1 MDGDPG
7 PLDFGSSAASRAFKW
22 LTILG
27 CAGTL
32 AFLVA
37 EMRRENFEGEWRGA
51 QARYARLLAPELAAS
66 YEIGLKQAFVPA
78 LERVDRCQTCHAA
91 IDDPSMGAEAQPLRA
106 HSGQLLALHP
116 PEDFGCTICHQG
128 QGRAVAKLEAHGE
141 VPHWEEPLLRGELV
155 YTSCSRCHAESGLYG
170 FEAELY
176 AAGAPGQVQHE
187 VSSGELA
194 AGIPGADV
202 LRRGK
207 ALVASSGCL
216 GCHVYRGLGGAQG
229 PELTYVGDKGLHGY
243 DYTHLPAGVART
255 PLEWLRAHFMD
266 PGAVSPGTVMPGI
279 GSSPDDASALAAY
292 MLSLRA
298 SDVPPRYRPKPV
310 IADTPAL
317 AGRELYQLYCV
328 ACHGHDLA
336 GSTVPEI
343 RTPSLS
349 NEDFLA
355 VADRP
360 YLSYIIEHGRS
371 GTNMPGWGAGR
382 GGLGPGQVQRLV
394 DYILSFKPERADAA
408 SVVRAEG
415 DAHFGRS
422 LYRGNCAACHGLE
435 GEGGLG
441 TRLNSPDFLAL
452 ASDSFLVDTILE
464 GRPGTGMPS
473 WTDLP
478 AEQVGDLLAYLRT
491 WGDAG
496 TDLQSVLSYVAAG
509 QADAHMG
516 ARLFR
521 ARCADCH
528 GERGQGGVGPSLDN
542 DAFLARVGDD
552 YLAHA
557 IQAGR
562 PGTAMP
568 AWRDLAAEDV
578 GDLIAHL
585 RGFSRAPRA
594 LPPARIAQGDAEN
607 GARLFEHTCAACHG
621 HEAVGGIG
629 PQLRNPRFLAH
640 ASDGYLFETIAHGRP
655 GTPMTGFL
663 KGSTQ
668 GGVRSAGAAGIA
680 EFTPAQIAD
689 LVAWLRLQEHAEPA
703 LAPRLAVLGSPA
715 RGRELY
721 EGSAGCASCHGFDGQ
736 GGVGPA
742 LGNREFLA
750 NAPEGFLIGTM
761 VLGRHGT
768 EMRRFSSGGIAELAT
783 EEFMDVAAY
792 VRTLAERKPA
802 GRAGWRHFPSTA
814 DQVALGAELFAQNCA
829 SCHGPDGKSGYA
841 PALNNPEFLQAAS
854 DGFLIATI
862 ARGRKGTPMRPFG
875 PGPASL
881 AVLDHAELRAIVGFL
896 RSWETPEADVKRS
909 RAFVTAGSTSQPP

>member
-1 MDGDPG
+1 MARDLGAG
-7 PLDFGSSAASRAFKW
+7 DFGSSGASKAFQA

-37 EMRRENFEGEWRGA
+37 EMRRENFEGQWREN
-51 QARYARLLAPELAAS
+51 QARYARRLSPELAAG

-78 LERVDRCQTCHAA
+78 LERVDRCQTCHVG
-91 IDDPSMGAEAQPLRA
+91 IDDPNMGTEAQPLRT
-106 HSGQLLALHP
+106 HPGELLALHP
-116 PEDFGCTICHQG
+116 PEEFGCTICHQG
-128 QGRAVAKLEAHGE
+128 QGRAVTQAEAHGE
-141 VPHWEEPLLRGELV
+141 VAHWEEPLLRGELV
-155 YTSCSRCHAESGLYG
+155 YTSCSRCHSESGLYG

-176 AAGAPGQVQHE
+176 AAAAPGGPAPE
-187 VSSGELA
+187 IRTGELA
-194 AGIPGADV
+194 AGIPGAEI

-216 GCHVYRGLGGAQG
+216 GCHVYRGLGGKQG
-229 PELTYVGDKGLHGY
+229 PELTYVGDKGLHGF
-243 DYTHLPAGVART
+243 DYSHLPHGVAHT

-279 GSSPDDASALAAY
+279 GSTPADATALAAY

-298 SDVPPRYRPKPV
+298 SDVPPRYRPRPTLG
-310 IADTPAL
+310 ASEPL
-317 AGRELYQLYCV
+317 SGRELYQLYCV
-328 ACHGHDLA
+328 ACHGRDLA
-336 GSTVPEI
+336 GSSVPEI

-360 YLSYIIEHGRS
+360 YLTAIIEHGRS
-371 GTNMPGWGAGR
+371 GTNMPAWGAGH
-382 GGLGPGQVQRLV
+382 GGLGGAEIGRLV

-408 SVVRAEG
+408 SVVRAQGE
-415 DAHFGRS
+415 ARFGGA
-422 LYRGNCAACHGLE
+422 LFRGNCAACHGLE

-441 TRLNSPDFLAL
+441 TRLNSPDFLAM
-452 ASDSFLVDTILE
+452 ASDAFLVGTILE

-473 WTDLP
+473 WGDLT
-478 AEQVGDLLAYLRT
+478 AEQVGDLLAFLRG
-491 WGDAG
+491 WGDVG
-496 TDLQSVLSYVAAG
+496 TDVPAVLAYLAHG
-509 QADAHMG
+509 EADATMG

-521 ARCADCH
+521 ARCSDCH
-528 GERGQGGVGPSLDN
+528 GDLGQGGVGPSLDN
-542 DAFLARVGDD
+542 DAFLSRVGDD

-557 IQAGR
+557 IQGGR

-568 AWRDLAAEDV
+568 AWRDLAPEDI
-578 GDLIAHL
+578 GDLIAFL
-585 RGFSRAPRA
+585 RGFSSAPLA
-594 LPPARIAQGDAEN
+594 LPAARIAQGDAEN
-607 GARLFEHTCAACHG
+607 GALLFEHTCASCHG
-621 HEAVGGIG
+621 HEAVGGVG

-663 KGSTQ
+663 KGSTRA
-668 GGVRSAGAAGIA
+668 GVRSAGAAGIA
-680 EFTPAQIAD
+680 EFSAEQIAD

-721 EGSAGCASCHGFDGQ
+721 EGSGGCASCHGFDGQ

-768 EMRRFSSGGIAELAT
+768 EMRTFGSGGIAELRT
-783 EEFMDVAAY
+783 SEFMDVAAY
-792 VRTLAERKPA
+792 VRTLAERKPE
-802 GRAGWRHFPSTA
+802 GRAGWRRFPSTA
-814 DQVALGAELFAQNCA
+814 DQVAVGAELFAQNCVA
-829 SCHGPDGKSGYA
+829 CHGVNGKGGYA
-841 PALNNPEFLQAAS
+841 PELNNPEFLRSAS

-881 AVLDHAELRAIVGFL
+881 ANLGQAELRAILGYL
-896 RSWETPEADVKRS
+896 RSWERPDAVPQSDRPTP
-909 RAFVTAGSTSQPP
+909 TSGAVVVR

>member
-1 MDGDPG
+1 MAA
-7 PLDFGSSAASRAFKW
+7 DFGSSGASRIFKI

-27 CAGTL
+27 CVGTL

-37 EMRRENFEGEWRGA
+37 EMRRENFEGEWREA
-51 QARYARLLAPELAAS
+51 QARYVGRLAPELAAG
-66 YEIGLKQAFVPA
+66 YEIGLQQAFVPA
-78 LERVDRCQTCHAA
+78 LERVDRCKSCHAG
-91 IDDPSMGAEAQPLRA
+91 IDDPNMRTEAHPLRT
-106 HSGQLLALHP
+106 HPGVLLELHP
-116 PEDFGCTICHQG
+116 AEDFGCTICHQG
-128 QGRAVAKLEAHGE
+128 QGRAVAKAEAHGD

-155 YTSCSRCHAESGLYG
+155 YTSCSRCHAESGIYG

-176 AAGAPGQVQHE
+176 AAAAPGQVQHE
-187 VSSGELA
+187 IRTGELA
-194 AGIPGADV
+194 AGIPGADI

-207 ALVASSGCL
+207 SLVATSGCL
-216 GCHVYRGLGGAQG
+216 GCHVYRGMGGNQG
-229 PELTYVGDKGLHGY
+229 PELTHVGDKGLHGY
-243 DYTHLPAGVART
+243 DYSHLPPGVEHT

-279 GSSPDDASALAAY
+279 GSSPDDATALAAF

-298 SDVPPRYRPKPV
+298 ADVPPRYRPR
-310 IADTPAL
+310 PAVPNSEPL
-317 AGRELYQLYCV
+317 QGRELYQLYCV
-328 ACHGHDLA
+328 ACHGRDLA

-360 YLSYIIEHGRS
+360 YLTAIIERGRS
-371 GTNMPGWGAGR
+371 GTKMPGWGPGH
-382 GGLGPGQVQRLV
+382 GGLSSRQVARIV
-394 DYILSFKPERADAA
+394 DYILSFKPERAEATE
-408 SVVRAEG
+408 VVREQG
-415 DAHFGRS
+415 DARFGRS

-441 TRLNSPDFLAL
+441 TRLNSPDFLAM
-452 ASDSFLVDTILE
+452 ASNAFLVETLLG

-473 WTDLP
+473 WTDLT
-478 AEQVGDLLAYLRT
+478 ALQVADLVAFLRT
-491 WGDAG
+491 WGDVG
-496 TDLQSVLSYVAAG
+496 TDVPAVLAYLDAG
-509 QADAHMG
+509 QADEHVG

-528 GERGQGGVGPSLDN
+528 GEHGQGGVGPSLDN

-557 IQAGR
+557 IQGGR

-568 AWRDLAAEDV
+568 AWRDLSANDV

-585 RGFSRAPRA
+585 RGFSSAPRA
-594 LPPARIAQGDAEN
+594 LPPARVAQGDAEN
-607 GARLFEHTCAACHG
+607 GARLFAHNCSSCHG
-621 HEAVGGIG
+621 HEAVGGVG
-629 PQLRNPRFLAH
+629 PQLRNPAFLAH
-640 ASDGYLFETIAHGRP
+640 ASDGYLYETIAHGRP

-663 KGSTQ
+663 KGGTED
-668 GGVRSAGAAGIA
+668 GVRRAGAAGIA

-689 LVAWLRLQEHAEPA
+689 VVAWLRLQEHAEPTR
-703 LAPRLAVLGSPA
+703 APRLAVLGSPT

-721 EGSAGCASCHGFDGQ
+721 EGAGGCSSCHGADGQ

-750 NAPEGFLIGTM
+750 SAPEGFLIGTM

-768 EMRRFSSGGIAELAT
+768 EMRTFGSGGIAELRT

-792 VRTLAERKPA
+792 VRTLAERKPE
-802 GRAGWRHFPSTA
+802 GRAGWRRYPSTA
-814 DQVALGAELFAQNCA
+814 DQVVLGAELFAQNCA
-829 SCHGPDGKSGYA
+829 SCHGVNGKGGYA
-841 PALNNPEFLQAAS
+841 PELNNPEFLQAAS
-854 DGFLIATI
+854 DGLLIATI

-881 AVLDHAELRAIVGFL
+881 AVLEPAEIRAILGYL
-896 RSWETPEADVKRS
+896 RSWEVPDSGAAEAGTRPSPV
-909 RAFVTAGSTSQPP
+909 AAE

>member
-1 MDGDPG
+1 MTA
-7 PLDFGSSAASRAFKW
+7 DFGSSRPARAFKW

-37 EMRRENFEGEWRGA
+37 EMRRENFEGEWREA
-51 QARYARLLAPELAAS
+51 QARYAAKLAPELAAG
-66 YEIGLKQAFVPA
+66 YEIVLEQAFVPA
-78 LERVDRCQTCHAA
+78 LERVDRCQSCHAG
-91 IDDPSMGAEAQPLRA
+91 IDDPAMRDEAHPLRA
-106 HSGQLLALHP
+106 HPGDLLAAHP

-128 QGRAVAKLEAHGE
+128 QGRAVAVAEAHGE

-176 AAGAPGQVQHE
+176 AAGAPGAVQRE
-187 VSSGELA
+187 IQRGELA

-207 ALVASSGCL
+207 ELVASSGCL
-216 GCHVYRGLGGAQG
+216 GCHVYRGLGGTQG

-243 DYTHLPAGVART
+243 DYTNLPAGVEHT

-298 SDVPPRYRPKPV
+298 SDVPPRYRPKP
-310 IADTPAL
+310 APTSGEPL

-328 ACHGHDLA
+328 ACHGRDLA

-349 NEDFLA
+349 NEDFLS

-360 YLSYIIEHGRS
+360 YLSAIIAGGRS
-371 GTNMPGWGAGR
+371 GTKMPAWGAGH
-382 GGLGPGQVQRLV
+382 GGLGPQQIDRLV

-415 DAHFGRS
+415 DAHFGRA

-435 GEGGLG
+435 GEGGIG

-452 ASDSFLVDTILE
+452 AADSFLVDTMLQ

-473 WTDLP
+473 WTDLSS
-478 AEQVGDLLAYLRT
+478 EQVGDLLAHLRT

-496 TDLQSVLSYVAAG
+496 TDVESVLGHLTRGEVDRSV
-509 QADAHMG
+509 G

-528 GERGQGGVGPSLDN
+528 GDGGEGGVGPSLNN

-552 YLAHA
+552 YLAYA
-557 IQAGR
+557 IQGGR

-568 AWRDLAAEDV
+568 AWRDLAARDV

-585 RGFSRAPRA
+585 RTLSSAPRA
-594 LPPARIAQGDAEN
+594 LPAPRIAQGDAEN
-607 GARLFEHTCAACHG
+607 GALLFEHTCAACHG
-621 HEAVGGIG
+621 HEAVGGLG
-629 PQLRNPRFLAH
+629 PQLRNPSFLAH
-640 ASDGYLFETIAHGRP
+640 ASDGYLYETIARGRP

-668 GGVRSAGAAGIA
+668 GGVRSAGAAGIS
-680 EFTPAQIAD
+680 EFSAAQIAD
-689 LVAWLRLQEHAEPA
+689 VVAWLRLQEHAEPA
-703 LAPRLAVLGSPA
+703 RAPRLAVLGSPA

-721 EGSAGCASCHGFDGQ
+721 EGSGGCASCHGTSGE

-768 EMRRFSSGGIAELAT
+768 EMRTFGSGGIAELAT
-783 EEFMDVAAY
+783 EEFMDIAAY
-792 VRTLAERKPA
+792 VRTLAERKPE
-802 GRAGWRHFPSTA
+802 GRAGWRRFPSTA
-814 DQVALGAELFAQNCA
+814 DQVALGAELYALNCA
-829 SCHGPDGKSGYA
+829 SCHGADGKSGYA
-841 PALNNPEFLQAAS
+841 PALNNPEFLHAAS

-862 ARGRKGTPMRPFG
+862 ARGRKGTPMRAFG

-881 AVLDHAELRAIVGFL
+881 AVLDHAELRAILGFL
-896 RSWETPEADVKRS
+896 RSWERREEEQESIR
-909 RAFVTAGSTSQPP
+909 PPLLSGAIMGPP